1 MLYNP
6 VKNDQ
11 IDVKLAEFI
20 NIHPKRLLLRQLF
33 VRQFEGVYLYGT
45 KKVIMKIEN
54 DQLVV
59 RVGGGYIKIDEFL
72 EQYTGVELE
81 KLEKKDP

>member
-1 MLYNP
+1 M
-6 VKNDQ
+6 
-11 IDVKLAEFI
+11 
-20 NIHPKRLLLRQLF
+20 
-33 VRQFEGVYLYGT
+33 
-45 KKVIMKIEN
+45 MKIEN